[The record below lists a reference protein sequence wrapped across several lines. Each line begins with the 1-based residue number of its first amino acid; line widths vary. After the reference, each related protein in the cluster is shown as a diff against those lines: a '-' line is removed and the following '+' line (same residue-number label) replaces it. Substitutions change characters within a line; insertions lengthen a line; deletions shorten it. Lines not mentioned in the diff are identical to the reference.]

1 MAVMVY
7 ICDAVLEKAYLESS
21 LQKILAG
28 VPYAVF
34 CCDAAYINF
43 FGVEQFKDFS
53 KRLSCIVFSF
63 KSGILFDSL
72 VASFVESE
80 LLACVWKQVFMN
92 LSSTGAGYAV
102 GRPYAAEFHE

>member
-1 MAVMVY
+1 MVY
-7 ICDAVLEKAYLESS
+7 ICKAILQKMDLESGLEEILACVADAVFRS
-21 LQKILAG
+21 
-28 VPYAVF
+28 
-34 CCDAAYINF
+34 DAADVYISC
-43 FGVEQFKDFS
+43 VEQFQNLS
-53 KRLSCIVFSF
+53 ERLAGIVYTFIT
-63 KSGILFDSL
+63 GVLLNGL